1 MRILLLRQY
10 NPFVENGA
18 SSNRFRG
25 LIEGLR
31 LLGNVVDVAVVGGYI
46 QRQEHEEKI
55 QGVVYLSQADHY
67 SYWMGR
73 LNTYIFDR
81 LNQPIIRRRFRKLDI
96 SSYDVIWL
104 TNDATVLKLFISE
117 NKRISCKSFMELN
130 EFNDIYKGKGATGN
144 ILQRIAGKQSN
155 EVFGET
161 IGKIDLFAVMTR
173 TLLAH
178 YQKMSKPSA
187 RFLHLPMTVDLN
199 RFVQCP
205 AAEIDNPYIAFTG
218 TFNNAKDGV
227 DILIKAFGKIAAT
240 YPALHLRLAGFWHYD
255 VPGQEKLIQEL
266 GLTERIHYVGVLNRE
281 QIPPFLCQASL
292 LALSRPD
299 SHQAQGGFPT
309 KLGEYLA
316 TGNPVCVTK
325 VGEIPDYLEDNVS
338 AFMADPGSV
347 DSFADAMDR
356 ALRDLENAR
365 KVGIRGRDV
374 AEREFNVEIQS
385 KKLLDFLRVADS
397 QPVEQKV

>member
-1 MRILLLRQY
+1 MRILLLRKY

-18 SSNRFRG
+18 SANRFRG

-31 LLGNVVDVAVVGGYI
+31 RLGNVVDVAVVGGCL
-46 QRQEHEEKI
+46 RKQEHNEKM
-55 QGVVYLSQADHY
+55 QGVVYLSRADHY

-73 LNTYIFDR
+73 LNTYVFDR
-81 LNQPIIRRRFRKLDI
+81 LNQTVIRRRFRNLDI
-96 SSYDVIWL
+96 SSYNVIWL
-104 TNDATVLKLFISE
+104 TKDVDVLNLFSSE
-117 NKRISCKSFMELN
+117 QKRIPCKSFMELN
-130 EFNDIYKGKGATGN
+130 EFNDIFKGKGATSN
-144 ILQRIAGKQSN
+144 ILQRVAGQQADD
-155 EVFGET
+155 VFRET
-161 IGKIDLFAVMTR
+161 IGKIDLFAVMTK

-187 RFLHLPMTVDLN
+187 QFLHLPMTVDLK
-199 RFVQCP
+199 RFVQC
-205 AAEIDNPYIAFTG
+205 AVGVETDHPYIAFTG

-227 DILIKAFGKIAAT
+227 DILIKAFGKIAAK
-240 YPALHLRLAGFWHYD
+240 YPTLHLRLAGFWHYD
-255 VPGQEKLIQEL
+255 VQEQEKVIKDL
-266 GLTERIHYVGVLNRE
+266 GLTERVHYVGVLNRE
-281 QIPPFLCQASL
+281 QIPPFLCHASL

-338 AFMADPGSV
+338 AFMAEPGRV

-356 ALRDLENAR
+356 ALSNPENAR
-365 KVGIRGRDV
+365 KVGSHGRAV
-374 AEREFNVEIQS
+374 AEREFNAEIQS
-385 KKLLDFLRVADS
+385 KKLHDFL
-397 QPVEQKV
+397 QENI